1 MSLAVSALFGLA
13 FLGVS
18 LSGAGHAADATPAN
32 LKAAGLAELRER
44 FAHPPAD
51 SRILKIIHGWPD
63 QAAAQDQLIR
73 QLQAQDF
80 GGVVCNVSFTDYLE
94 SDAKWQA
101 FTRAV
106 HAAKDAGL
114 ALWLYD
120 EKGYPSGTA
129 GGLVLRGHPEWEADG
144 LLVADTETEGAAV
157 NVEVPPGRLVLAA
170 AFPVANDA
178 VKLSGRVELA
188 ERVHDGKLNWSQP
201 AGRWQVMIV
210 TEDRLYAGTHAELN
224 LAEKQPYPNLL
235 LREPTARFLELTHQR
250 YTKRLGPDL
259 GKWFAA
265 TFTDEPSLMSCF
277 IRRMP
282 YGVLPW
288 SATLPA
294 EFERRRGYA
303 LVPRLAALVAD
314 AGAESRRVRHD
325 FWLTVGELV
334 SENYFGQIQQWCA
347 QHNLASG
354 GHLLAEEGLA
364 VHVPL
369 YGDFFRCLRRLDA
382 PSIDCLTSVPAEVP
396 WHIARLCGSA
406 AELEGRSLT
415 MCETSD
421 HAQQWRPPGDTRPQR
436 VVTEAEIRGTCNRLF
451 VSGVNT
457 ITSYYRFVGLDDEAL
472 RRLNEWVGRGSAL
485 LRGSQAVADIAVLYP
500 IESAWAHFRPSRQ
513 WANDAPGALAVEQ
526 TFRAVAE
533 ALFAARRDFTFVDS
547 QTLAEAEV
555 ESGALVHRGLRWRV
569 VVLPQTEVLP
579 AQAWQ
584 NLERFVRRGG
594 AVIAVGALPG
604 DVDTNLPTAE
614 VFGAA
619 GDQPRIE
626 ANAAGGAGVWLPPGL
641 ESLLPGV
648 LDRVLA
654 PDVHIAD
661 ESAPLRV
668 THRRR
673 DGRELYYLINDSADP
688 WSGKVHFSATGE
700 AERWRLDRGTTEAV
714 PDNDD
719 LALSLGAYEATAFT
733 FAQAVLPERRRLATG
748 LLPGFAEADLKLGEP
763 ELARGEFVRAELARQ
778 NLPDGALLAGWQADA
793 TLTKGQT
800 DTWLFLRFEPKQPL
814 DLRKAQ
820 GLALD
825 TWVPAGQR
833 TPAQLLV
840 ILREAGGGDFIANT
854 GRMLSVAGR
863 RPVKVAFSAFQPAGW
878 SQDANGRLD
887 LDRVAEVRVG
897 WGGHLGVAGERVA
910 FGVAAPR
917 TYHLA
922 GAAARTE

>member
-1 MSLAVSALFGLA
+1 MSHNLSALFGLGILLA
-13 FLGVS
+13 SVA
-18 LSGAGHAADATPAN
+18 GAGHAADTASTGTNSTSLAA
-32 LKAAGLAELRER
+32 LKAR

-73 QLQAQDF
+73 QLRAQDF

-106 HAAKDAGL
+106 HAAKDAGM

-129 GGLVLRGHPEWEADG
+129 GGLVLRGRPEWEADG
-144 LLVADTETEGAAV
+144 LLVAEAETEGTAV
-157 NVEVPPGRLVLAA
+157 SLEAPPGRLVLAA

-178 VKLSGRVELA
+178 VKLSDRVDLA
-188 ERVHDGKLNWSQP
+188 ERVRDGKLNWSPP
-201 AGRWQVMIV
+201 AGRWQVMII

-224 LAEKQPYPNLL
+224 LHEKQPYPNLL
-235 LREPTARFLELTHQR
+235 MREPTARFLELTHQR
-250 YTKRLGPDL
+250 YAERLGPDL

-288 SATLPA
+288 SANLPA

-303 LVPRLAALVAD
+303 LMPRLPALIAN
-314 AGAESRRVRHD
+314 AGVESRRVRHD

-347 QHNLASG
+347 RHDLASG

-382 PSIDCLTSVPAEVP
+382 PGIDCLTSVPAEVP

-406 AELEGRSLT
+406 AELEGRSVT

-421 HAQQWRPPGDTRPQR
+421 HAQQWRPPGDARPQR

-472 RRLNEWVGRGSAL
+472 RRLNEWVGRASAL

-513 WANDAPGALAVEQ
+513 WANDAPGALAIEQ

-547 QTLAEAEV
+547 QTLAGAKV
-555 ESGALVHRGLRWRV
+555 ESGVLVHRALRWRV

-579 AQAWQ
+579 AKAWQ
-584 NLERFVRRGG
+584 NLERFVRGG
-594 AVIAVGALPG
+594 GVVIAVGALPG
-604 DVDTNLPTAE
+604 DIDAALPTSA

-619 GDQPRIE
+619 GDQPRVE

-654 PDVHIAD
+654 ADMRLSD

-688 WSGKVHFSATGE
+688 WSGKVRFSATGK

-714 PDNDD
+714 AGGND

-733 FAQAVLPERRRLATG
+733 FAQAVLPERRRLASG
-748 LLPGFAEADLKLGEP
+748 LLPGFAEAELALGEP
-763 ELARGEFVRAELARQ
+763 ELAHGEFVRAELAKQ
-778 NLPDGALLAGWQADA
+778 NLPGSSPLAGWQAGG

-800 DTWLFLRFEPKQPL
+800 DTWLFLRFQPARPL
-814 DLRKAQ
+814 DLRGAQ
-820 GLALD
+820 GLVLD
-825 TWVPAGQR
+825 TWVPPGQR
-833 TPAQLLV
+833 APAPLLV
-840 ILREAGGGDFIANT
+840 ILREEGGGDFIANT

-863 RPVKVAFSAFQPAGW
+863 RQVKLAFSAFQPAGW

-897 WGGHLGVAGERVA
+897 WGGYLGVEDERIA
-910 FGVAAPR
+910 FVVGAPR
-917 TYHLA
+917 TYRLA
-922 GAAARTE
+922 GETATR